1 MPDGGWLRVVTT
13 LREAREPGV
22 LVTVARVQGHAPRDA
37 GAKMVVGVT
46 DQWGTIGGGN
56 VEAVAIEHAR
66 GMLENDGRVDLT
78 STALSDKAPYQHGV
92 QCCGGTMTLLFE
104 PLPVVPAVAIFGVG
118 HVGIELARILSR
130 HDLDLHLI
138 DTRPEQLT
146 DARLACLADSVAGVH
161 IHRLALLPEVAL
173 GELPTGTH
181 ILIMTHDHAEDLA
194 LCDAVVRSGS
204 WGSIGLIGS
213 AAKWSRFRQVLA
225 ENGHDVAAVA
235 RIDTPIGLAE
245 LAGKEPA
252 VVAVSVAVTTLQR
265 CAGPRALGQRPG
277 TEPTRPV
284 TARSAT

>member
-1 MPDGGWLRVVTT
+1 MPDGGWLRAVTT

-37 GAKMVVGVT
+37 GAKMVVGVS

-66 GMLENDGRVDLT
+66 GMLENGGRAELT

-104 PLPVVPAVAIFGVG
+104 PLPVVPAVAIFGIG
-118 HVGIELARILSR
+118 HVGMELARILSR

-146 DARLACLADSVAGVH
+146 DARLACLADSVAGVYVH
-161 IHRLALLPEVAL
+161 QLAVLPEVVL

-181 ILIMTHDHAEDLA
+181 ILLMTHDHAEDAA
-194 LCDAVVRSGS
+194 LCDAVLRSGT

-225 ENGHDVAAVA
+225 ENGHSAAAIA
-235 RIDTPIGLAE
+235 RIDTPIGLSE

-252 VVAVSVAVTTLQR
+252 VVAVSVAVSMLQR
-265 CAGPRALGQRPG
+265 CAGPTEVGQPPG
-277 TEPTRPV
+277 ADLTQP
-284 TARSAT
+284 AAAGSAT